1 MNKEK
6 GEVVIKY
13 SGEEYKLKYTT
24 NSLCELEDEVNLTV
38 PEIMAYFSGEA
49 KLGFKMLRAV
59 LWAGLLEH
67 HATDSVT
74 VQMAGKMLDEI
85 THPIVYLAVQDALI
99 ASFPEPDGSK
109 KKTTKATK

>member
-13 SGEEYKLKYTT
+13 SGEDYKLKYTT
-24 NSLCELEDEVNLTV
+24 NSLCELEDETGMTV

-49 KLGFKMLRAV
+49 KLGLKMLRAV

-74 VQMAGKMLDEI
+74 VQMAGKMIDEL
-85 THPIVYLAVQDALI
+85 TSNVVLESVQSALI

-109 KKTTKATK
+109 KKTMKAEK